1 MINNRR
7 IIFIVI
13 LIILILPSYS
23 YCQEFAEENTE
34 KNMSTMNN
42 FLNEQLNSLNIDE
55 LELVLE
61 DIVRNN
67 EEYYPKTSIK
77 DTILSM
83 IRGKNT
89 FNLKSI
95 MSGIIGLSAKEIT
108 SNLVLISQILIITVA
123 CSLLTNLQSTFE
135 KDTVSKLAHYACY
148 MLLSMLIINS
158 FMMALGLGKK
168 TVTQMVNFM
177 QIILPI
183 LLTLLT
189 AIGGPNVKLLFHPM
203 IIGAVNIIGSLIKDL
218 VFPLIFFSFI
228 IGVISNISQKAEFS
242 KLSELMR
249 QIVIVLISVSL
260 TIFIGVITMYGMGN
274 NVDGI
279 TIRTAKFAVDSLI
292 PIVGK
297 FLSDAVETVVGCSS
311 ILKNGIGMVGLGV
324 LLLICIAPAVKIM
337 TLLFAYKIIA
347 AIVQPI
353 GNPSITKCFNEVS
366 KSLLLVLIGVLSV
379 ATMFFITITVIV
391 EAGNK
396 TLMFR

>member
-1 MINNRR
+1 MIKNKR
-7 IIFIVI
+7 IIFIAI
-13 LIILILPSYS
+13 LTVLIFSS
-23 YCQEFAEENTE
+23 CSFSQDMDKENLDITD
-34 KNMSTMNN
+34 S
-42 FLNEQLNSLNIDE
+42 FLREQLDSLNIQE

-61 DIVRNN
+61 DIVKNN

-83 IRGKNT
+83 IKGKST
-89 FNLKSI
+89 FKLKDI
-95 MSGIIGLSAKEIT
+95 TSGIIGLLAKEIKN
-108 SNLVLISQILIITVA
+108 NLALISQILIITVA

-158 FMMALGLGKK
+158 FMMALDLGEK

-177 QIILPI
+177 QIILPM

-203 IIGAVNIIGSLIKDL
+203 VIGAVNVIGSLIKDI

-228 IGVISNISQKAEFS
+228 VGVISNISQKIQFS

-249 QIVIVLISVSL
+249 QIVIVLISISL
-260 TIFIGVITMYGMGN
+260 TVFIGVITMYGMSN

-279 TIRTAKFAVDSLI
+279 TIRTAKFAVDNLI

-337 TLLFAYKIIA
+337 TLLFVYKIIA

-353 GNPSITKCFNEVS
+353 GSQSITKCFNEVS
-366 KSLLLVLIGVLSV
+366 KSLLLVLIGVLSI